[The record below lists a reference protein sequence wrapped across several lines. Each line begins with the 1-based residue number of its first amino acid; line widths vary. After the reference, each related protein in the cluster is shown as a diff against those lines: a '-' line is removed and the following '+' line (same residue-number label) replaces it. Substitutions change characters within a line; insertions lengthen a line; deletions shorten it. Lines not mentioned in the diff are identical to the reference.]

1 MDWLF
6 VVGAAHFNRFSVLDF
21 GQIIRFITT
30 IINFPYS
37 CGRIIDDRGQSLVLV
52 EIQEHTERHDRRPN
66 ICDHVQNYSNKV
78 ENSSRRRKRP
88 PSPPSLK

>member
-52 EIQEHTERHDRRPN
+52 EIQ
-66 ICDHVQNYSNKV
+66 
-78 ENSSRRRKRP
+78 
-88 PSPPSLK
+88 